1 MSLVA
6 GSVVAKFKSDITELK
21 SGISQAKNQVSSLSS
36 GFGKLNGT
44 LQGFGSAFFSLPAL
58 IGGVGF
64 GAMAVDV
71 LKAGASFTR
80 LEGTLKTVAKNV
92 GLTSDELQGMRKDL
106 EDANLWGSTA
116 TETMLTF
123 VQSGLGSMTD
133 MKKFT
138 LMAKDFSASIG
149 VSSEQGVKD
158 FTKAIGTLR
167 PELLENYRIQ
177 LNLNEV
183 YGEEADRLGKKVV
196 NMTAQEKRLAL
207 LNRIYKEHGATVDGV
222 YKDTYDTAGKA
233 ISSIQD
239 FMGALKGY
247 IGQIFEPALKE
258 VAVSLRNKIKDLT
271 VWFRDNQDTV
281 KEWGDK
287 VKGFILSVAQGI
299 GVMIS
304 FFAQH
309 KEFIIGFFGVIVLS
323 IGAFVASFLI
333 AHAVAIAIIVG
344 LSVAIGLFYRMWTE
358 NWGGIQEKT
367 QAVIEFIKG
376 IVDAFKAWWQKYG
389 EDIAKITSGVWTVIW
404 NIIKMF
410 VDNILS
416 TLKFLWQIVTGDWSG
431 AWETMKGMS
440 ERGRGYIVNI
450 FNGMKE
456 AVIGSIGAIG
466 TYFTSKFTDMWNK
479 AKEIAEKI
487 RHAIS
492 SAFDKDKRNS
502 PSIAD
507 RLREVVDFSEKALKG
522 IMIPQF
528 SSEIAD
534 NIRGM
539 AGNFQLAGGGFEPV
553 GAKVINQY
561 ITADLKDGLDVDT
574 LADRLAF
581 KYRNEN

>member
-6 GSVVAKFKSDITELK
+6 GSVIAKFKSDITELK
-21 SGISQAKNQVSSLSS
+21 SGISQAKNQVGILSS

-64 GAMAVDV
+64 GALATDV
-71 LKAGASFTR
+71 IKAGASFTR
-80 LEGTLKTVAKNV
+80 LEATLKTVAKNV
-92 GLTSDELQGMRKDL
+92 GLTSEEIQGMRTDL
-106 EDANLWGSTA
+106 EDANLWGATA

-123 VQSGLGSMTD
+123 VQSGLGKMTD

-158 FTKAIGTLR
+158 LTKAIGTLR
-167 PELLENYRIQ
+167 PELLEQYRIQ

-183 YGEEADRLGKKVV
+183 YGKEADRIGKKVV
-196 NMTAQEKRLAL
+196 DMTAQEKRLAL
-207 LNRIYKEHGATVDGV
+207 LNRLYEEHENTVKGV
-222 YKDTYDTAGKA
+222 YTDTYDTAGKA

-258 VAVSLRNKIKDLT
+258 VAVSLRNKMKDLT
-271 VWFRDNQDTV
+271 VWFRENQDTV
-281 KEWGDK
+281 REWGDK
-287 VKGFILSVAQGI
+287 VKEFLLKVVGGVASI
-299 GVMIS
+299 VS
-304 FFAQH
+304 FFAKH

-323 IGAFVASFLI
+323 IGAFVASFI
-333 AHAVAIAIIVG
+333 VAHAIAIGIIVG
-344 LSVAIGLFYRMWTE
+344 LSALLGIFYRAWRD

-367 QAVIEFIKG
+367 RAVIDFIKVLIDG
-376 IVDAFKAWWQKYG
+376 FKNFWKKYG
-389 EDIAKITSGVWTVIW
+389 EDITRITSGAWKVIW
-404 NIIKMF
+404 NIIKMT
-410 VDNILS
+410 VDQILS
-416 TLKFLWQIVTGDWSG
+416 TLKFLWQIVTGDWKG
-431 AWETMKGMS
+431 AWETMKGLS

-450 FNGMKE
+450 FTGMKDMVVG
-456 AVIGSIGAIG
+456 AISAIG
-466 TYFTSKFTDMWNK
+466 THFTSKFTEMWNK

-507 RLREVVDFSEKALKG
+507 RLREVVDFSEKTLRG
-522 IMIPQF
+522 VMIPQF
-528 SSEIAD
+528 SSQIAD
-534 NIRGM
+534 NIRGV
-539 AGNFQLAGGGFEPV
+539 AGGFQLGSFEPS
-553 GAKVINQY
+553 GAKVVNQY
-561 ITADLKDGLDVDT
+561 INAEVKDSLDVDT

-581 KYRNEN
+581 KYRNEY